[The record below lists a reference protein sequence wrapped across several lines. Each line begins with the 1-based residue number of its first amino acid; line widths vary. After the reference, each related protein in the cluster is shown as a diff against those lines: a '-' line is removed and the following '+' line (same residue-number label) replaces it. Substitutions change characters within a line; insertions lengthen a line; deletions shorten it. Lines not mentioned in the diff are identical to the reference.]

1 MKKVENI
8 NGIMETTNPI
18 DWLYCE
24 FPECGALRCKP
35 CFKLYEKS
43 KPRIPTLTPSQS
55 CGCI

>member
-8 NGIMETTNPI
+8 NGIMETANPI
-18 DWLYCE
+18 DWLYGE

-43 KPRIPTLTPSQS
+43 KPRIPTLTPS
-55 CGCI
+55 